1 MMVKP
6 ATVNRIR
13 QLSKQG
19 KSSNEIAR
27 QLRREG
33 IGIRRKTILAHVR
46 KFKGRKPKA
55 EPYKYTPRKYRM
67 RKAKAI
73 VAEYHRKEAE
83 RHYEYEVKPKHI
95 AVYGR
100 VDGISKR
107 LEVSGTGKELQS
119 VLLDAVEHP
128 PKQRIQRVSADRLR
142 SLSARA
148 KYLDYKSEWDD
159 RPTIRS

>member
-6 ATVNRIR
+6 ASANRIR
-13 QLSKQG
+13 QLSRQG

-33 IGIRRKTILAHVR
+33 IGIRRKTVLAYVR
-46 KFKGRKPKA
+46 RYKGRKPKA
-55 EPYKYTPRKYRM
+55 EPHKYTPRKYRV

-73 VAEYHRKEAE
+73 VAEYHRKEAK
-83 RHYEYEVKPKHI
+83 RRYEHEVKPKHI

-128 PKQRIQRVSADRLR
+128 PRKRFLRTSAKKLMTIHGRGE
-142 SLSARA
+142 
-148 KYLDYKSEWDD
+148 YLDMQREWDKK
-159 RPTIRS
+159 PTITS